1 MHIYFKTQQNKIN
14 VSDIQQYQDKFIR
27 EMKSKKTYNYPYN
40 FIRKPKTFLLLDKK
54 QLLKLFC

>member
-27 EMKSKKTYNYPYN
+27 EMK
-40 FIRKPKTFLLLDKK
+40 
-54 QLLKLFC
+54 